1 MAVVV
6 AVVVRPN
13 ARPAADVVGVVGR
26 LVVPPAR
33 PSGRCGLRT
42 RRWCRGEEEEVSGLK

>member
-6 AVVVRPN
+6 CPD
-13 ARPAADVVGVVGR
+13 ARPAEDVVGVVGR

-33 PSGRCGLRT
+33 PSNCCGLRT
-42 RRWCRGEEEEVSGLK
+42 RRWCREEEEEEVSGLK